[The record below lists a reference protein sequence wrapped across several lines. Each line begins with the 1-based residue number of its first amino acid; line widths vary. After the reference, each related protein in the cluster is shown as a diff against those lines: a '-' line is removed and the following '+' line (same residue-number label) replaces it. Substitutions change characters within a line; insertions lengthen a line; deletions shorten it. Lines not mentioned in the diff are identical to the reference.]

1 MSRTHRSLNFTSKGY
16 YLPNAERKNL
26 VLLTG
31 AHITR
36 ILFEDTQGSDVV
48 ATGVEFLKDGQKLVA
63 KAKREVVL
71 CAGTLSFSL
80 VVSVF
85 SSFHTCVGTHQTPQ
99 ILELSGKPSNHW
111 TIGAKS

>member
-1 MSRTHRSLNFTSKGY
+1 M
-16 YLPNAERKNL
+16 

-48 ATGVEFLKDGQKLVA
+48 ATGVEFLKDGQTLVA

-71 CAGTLSFSL
+71 CAGRLKSSL
-80 VVSVF
+80 VGNVF
-85 SSFHTCVGTHQTPQ
+85 PSFHTCIGTHQTPQ
-99 ILELSGKPSNHW
+99 ILELSGMLKNHQ
-111 TIGAKS
+111 TFRAKS